1 MALGAARVSFSD
13 SKLGID
19 VSRDVIYE
27 TEIGSGAVAVD
38 WAGATA
44 LDLPVADLR
53 RAPDP
58 GASYEPLPPAAMLA
72 KHYGVWEKA
81 FTRWLV
87 QTEKIE
93 LLRHRESRLTSKPG
107 ETERDFRVR
116 LQDASRTARDEA
128 LDAVR
133 RKYAAKQSAL
143 AERLRRAEAGVARE
157 SEQASQ
163 QKLQTALSFGATIM
177 GAFFGRKA
185 VSAGTLGR
193 ATTAAR
199 GVGRSMKESSDVKRA
214 SETAEAVRAQA
225 TELEDQLREET
236 QTVAAN
242 FDRPVELERV
252 TLLPKRGQV
261 LVHFVALGWDPQ

>member
-1 MALGAARVSFSD
+1 
-13 SKLGID
+13 
-19 VSRDVIYE
+19 VIYQ

-38 WAGATA
+38 WAGAA
-44 LDLPVADLR
+44 PVDLPVGDLR
-53 RAPDP
+53 RGPDP
-58 GASYEPLPPAAMLA
+58 GASYEPLPPAAMQA
-72 KHYGVWEKA
+72 KNYGVWEKA
-81 FTRWLV
+81 FTRWLL

-93 LLRHRESRLTSKPG
+93 LLRDRASKLTSKPG
-107 ETERDFRVR
+107 ETEREFRIR
-116 LQDASRTARDEA
+116 LQEASRTARDEA

-133 RKYAAKQSAL
+133 SKYAAKQATL

-177 GAFFGRKA
+177 GAFFGRRA

-199 GVGRSMKESSDVKRA
+199 GVGRTMKETSDVKRA
-214 SETAEAVRAQA
+214 SESADAVRAHIR
-225 TELEDQLREET
+225 ELDEAAEEEART
-236 QTVAAN
+236 LAAA
-242 FDRPVELERV
+242 FDRAADLERV

-261 LVHFVALGWDPQ
+261 LVHFVALGWDPR